1 VNVQI
6 QVSNMLDERLP
17 KNCLSM
23 MLSLV
28 ISQTVQLRIAVS
40 RALEQSVDTIY
51 LVGMWWWIMP

>member
-1 VNVQI
+1 
-6 QVSNMLDERLP
+6 MLDERLP

-51 LVGMWWWIMP
+51 LVAM